1 MNFIGRVTE
10 LATLNAEYARGSGF
24 VVVYGRRRV
33 GKTTLIKEF
42 IKDKRAFYFLAT
54 TESETQSR
62 KRFASVLSRGMKNP
76 MLAKVTFDDWLDL
89 FQLVAEDHPDEEKVL
104 VIDEFPYLVKT
115 NPDFPSILQ
124 NAWDELL
131 KDHHVMLILS
141 GSLISMMK
149 KHALSYDSPL
159 YGRRT
164 AQIRLMPLSFTE
176 VYATQKMSFENAV
189 MQYAITGGVPKYME
203 FFQSEEPLMEQI
215 QHVILSKD
223 GFLYE
228 EPDFLLNEEVQAPV
242 NYFSVR
248 KARSD
253 GNHKL
258 SKIGLAIG
266 QETSAITP
274 YLKTLMNLGFV
285 TKRVPVTEKNP
296 ERTRK
301 GLYYVAD
308 NFIRFWFTYV
318 YPFKGELELGNQ
330 QIVLDQMTKDF
341 RQKFV
346 AFTYE
351 SICREIF
358 AELCRNQQIDFVPSR
373 IGAYW
378 CNDHEDDT
386 EIDVAAVDH
395 KNRRIFLGECKYHE
409 KPVDVA
415 VYAALQEK
423 AMSPDLVKA
432 FKDYEV
438 MYGLFSKSGFTERL
452 MRMAEKSSTLWLIQE
467 DHLVIHP

>member
-242 NYFSVR
+242 NYFSVL
-248 KARSD
+248 KAISD

>member
-242 NYFSVR
+242 NYFSVL
-248 KARSD
+248 KAISD

-423 AMSPDLVKA
+423 AISPDLGKA
-432 FKDYEV
+432 FKDDEV